1 MSTDLFAG
9 AKFNFAWEVPL
20 SISLFETEYS
30 IVVSADA
37 YYSTD
42 KVTSEQNNSYKA
54 FIENYND
61 IIKKVENMLLTQA
74 GSKEMVA
81 KRFTPKMIKIK
92 RNGDYG
98 IVFDDKKDFEN
109 GLVIAI
115 NPKIEI
121 MGTDEYF

>member
-1 MSTDLFAG
+1 MNMNLFAG
-9 AKFNFAWEVPL
+9 AKFNFAWEVPS
-20 SISLFETEYS
+20 SISLFGTEYT

-37 YYSTD
+37 YYSSD
-42 KVTSEQNNSYKA
+42 EVTTEQNDSYKS
-54 FIENYND
+54 FIENYNN
-61 IIKKVENMLLTQA
+61 IIDKVESMLLTEA
-74 GSKEMVA
+74 GSKEA
-81 KRFTPKMIKIK
+81 IIERFTPKMIKIK

-115 NPKIEI
+115 NPGFEI